1 MSSGGCS
8 LTNPEREAGAL
19 ASAAY
24 NFGERCETINSILQN
39 QQTGSWLLAAS
50 ALLAL
55 LLLTVVVRLSLKL
68 NRLERLYRQM
78 MEGTTGTSLET
89 MLLTHNHDV
98 SAALAAVDRLQGET
112 QRLGQVL
119 QSCIQKVG
127 LVRYNAFED
136 TGSDLSFS
144 LAVLD
149 GNDNGIVLSSLYG
162 RSESRIYAKPVTQLQ
177 SRYPLSTEEQQA
189 IKRAKSAEPL

>member
-1 MSSGGCS
+1 M
-8 LTNPEREAGAL
+8 E
-19 ASAAY
+19 Y
-24 NFGERCETINSILQN
+24 INSILQN